1 MPQWGRNAS
10 LADIPARPRRYGRWS
25 ILFALASLLLVGA
38 AIGVFFAL
46 SDGGSDGSANAAALA
61 LGIVYFLVA
70 PILHV
75 LGIIFGFLG
84 IARDDGRFSAVIG
97 VLLNILLVLIGA
109 GLAYAGMRGAA
120 AFT

>member
-10 LADIPARPRRYGRWS
+10 LADIPAQPRRYGRWS

-46 SDGGSDGSANAAALA
+46 SDGGSEGSANAAALA

-75 LGIIFGFLG
+75 IGIVFGFVG
-84 IARDDGRFSAVIG
+84 IARDDSRFSAVVGI
-97 VLLNILLVLIGA
+97 LLNILLVLIGA
-109 GLAYAGMRGAA
+109 GLAYAGTRGAA
-120 AFT
+120 Y